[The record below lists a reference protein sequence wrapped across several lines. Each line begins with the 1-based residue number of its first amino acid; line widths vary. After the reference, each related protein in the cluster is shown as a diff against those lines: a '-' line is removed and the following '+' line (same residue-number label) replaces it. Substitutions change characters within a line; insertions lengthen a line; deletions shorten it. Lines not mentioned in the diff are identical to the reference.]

1 MSNRLTRL
9 VVPGVAVASVAGL
22 GLRVAPPAFPRVA
35 SPTPPETFPLPEG
48 LPAPVERLYRVTYG
62 DRIPLIRTAVLS
74 GRGRL
79 SLGPVAFP
87 MRFRFIHTAARDF
100 RAYFELS
107 VFGQP
112 LMKVNEHFVGGAF
125 RQELPFA
132 VEEGEPKLNHSA
144 AIRLWAEWVTW
155 LPAMLLSDNEARW
168 EPVDQAM
175 ALLAV
180 PYQGEEE
187 RLVVRFDPTTGKV
200 QYVEGMK
207 YKQPSDAV
215 KTLWVNAVWF
225 GDRPW
230 ATFTVED
237 MVYNAAVSTSRDVRG
252 PSPTP

>member
-1 MSNRLTRL
+1 MKRL
-9 VVPGVAVASVAGL
+9 VVPGAAALVAGA
-22 GLRVAPPAFPRVA
+22 GLRVAPAPFPSVVSA
-35 SPTPPETFPLPEG
+35 APLETFPLPAG
-48 LPAPVERLYRVTYG
+48 LPAPVERFYRVTYG
-62 DRIPLIRTAVLS
+62 ERVPRIRTAVLS

-87 MRFRFIHTAARDF
+87 MRFRFIHEAARAF
-100 RAYFELS
+100 RSYFELC

-112 LMKVNEHFVGGAF
+112 VMKVNEHFVGGKF

-132 VEEGEPKLNHSA
+132 VEEGEPKIDHSA
-144 AIRLWAEWVTW
+144 AIRMWSEWVTW
-155 LPAMLLSDNEARW
+155 LPALLLTDEEARW
-168 EPVDQAM
+168 EPVDETM
-175 ALLAV
+175 ALLVV
-180 PYQGEEE
+180 PYEGQPE
-187 RLVVRFDPTTGKV
+187 RLVVRFDPATGKV

-207 YKQPSDAV
+207 YKQPSDPT

-237 MVYNAAVSTSRDVRG
+237 LVLNAAVNTSREVRG